1 MINKRLRAVS
11 CFLCA
16 LLAATSL
23 AGCSKQDDQGK
34 VDGTDK
40 VINDGKPVTIIVS
53 LGEYEPTDNEV
64 PTQDAPTVFNS
75 TRELIKKFEKMY
87 PNVTVELDK
96 SHPTSGGDYVAGI
109 NQWMLPRLAAGTQM
123 DVATNLGGAGIF
135 GDSDWFIDLTDMLQT
150 PNEYVPDGEK
160 GSEKWIDQYPSYLFS
175 SNSIVNTRGEIVA
188 IPYMLDCGA
197 PTAYYY
203 NKKIFQELNITP
215 PKTWEQMFTACEKI
229 KKAGYIPFAPNAV
242 NTNIDLQNWDT
253 QFSLGPIFAMFQ
265 MDALDYNKDGMQD
278 SVERV
283 RAVKEGIYNPLK
295 NPYAMDIWKQVKR
308 KYDTKNSPI
317 LQEGYETTDY
327 EPLWQEGKVAIWED
341 GMWKLPYMI
350 SDTSLDF
357 EFGMFPPPVISKDTL
372 SYLPE
377 VEFTEK
383 GPNKPSVQ
391 ASFTFLKKS
400 MEGKSAAVKEACV
413 EFVKFMTTSTNMSAV
428 VLEKR
433 GAVLGSTVNCVV
445 PPELEDWMN
454 QQFPK
459 YPSTTGW
466 LTANGTDYRQQG
478 NKLFEQWLLDK
489 IDDKQFATQL
499 NDLSQKDAD
508 AIIKASE
515 LDTSGW
521 TINE

>member
-1 MINKRLRAVS
+1 
-11 CFLCA
+11 
-16 LLAATSL
+16 
-23 AGCSKQDDQGK
+23 
-34 VDGTDK
+34 
-40 VINDGKPVTIIVS
+40 
-53 LGEYEPTDNEV
+53 
-64 PTQDAPTVFNS
+64 
-75 TRELIKKFEKMY
+75 
-87 PNVTVELDK
+87 
-96 SHPTSGGDYVAGI
+96 
-109 NQWMLPRLAAGTQM
+109 
-123 DVATNLGGAGIF
+123 
-135 GDSDWFIDLTDMLQT
+135 
-150 PNEYVPDGEK
+150 
-160 GSEKWIDQYPSYLFS
+160 
-175 SNSIVNTRGEIVA
+175 
-188 IPYMLDCGA
+188 MLDCGS

-203 NKKIFQELNITP
+203 NKKIFNELNITP

-253 QFSLGPIFAMFQ
+253 QFSLGPIFAMLQ
-265 MDALDYNKDGMQD
+265 MDVLDYNKDGMQD

-295 NPYAMDIWKQVKR
+295 NTYAMDIWKQVKR

-383 GPNKPSVQ
+383 GPNKPGVQ

-413 EFVKFMTTSTNMSAV
+413 EFVKYMTTSTNMSAV

-445 PPELEDWMN
+445 PPELEDWMS

-466 LTANGTDYRQQG
+466 LTANGADYRQQG
-478 NKLFEQWLLDK
+478 NKLFEQWLLNK
-489 IDDKQFATQL
+489 IDDKQFAMQL

-508 AIIKASE
+508 AIIKSSE

-521 TINE
+521 TIKE